1 VVVQSPHE
9 KNPDADYIPVLVLA
23 AERGQE
29 LQKVPNASVRRV
41 LLSARGSRR
50 SATPIPPYE
59 PPPDIFTPPRE
70 VFLRPAPTKS
80 APKRKESVGR
90 QARARTKGK
99 ELRVNTHVQVKQEI
113 PDDIDLLAPMPPPS
127 PTDDPLLLSGPPEP
141 MLELQDREASP
152 TTPAGRCNRSMV
164 AQRDREK
171 EDLPPSSPVSP
182 DADAEPVRLFEIDT
196 AGADGSWS
204 DSDDDGP
211 NRETEEEGEGEFT
224 GRWRMMKVRTKQD
237 PPSSATRTR
246 QELWGRPISPFPN
259 ATGLALVDEEE
270 EKEEVRRLSIE
281 PESEGGELQDRE
293 LSRATEEGATFEDT
307 PALEGDVQDDDSS
320 DIVDQPGLI
329 KITSADPRAA
339 ARAVA
344 ILKQVSILTRIM
356 GRFCFILSFST
367 TMIVIQN

>member
-1 VVVQSPHE
+1 
-9 KNPDADYIPVLVLA
+9 
-23 AERGQE
+23 
-29 LQKVPNASVRRV
+29 
-41 LLSARGSRR
+41 
-50 SATPIPPYE
+50 
-59 PPPDIFTPPRE
+59 
-70 VFLRPAPTKS
+70 
-80 APKRKESVGR
+80 
-90 QARARTKGK
+90 
-99 ELRVNTHVQVKQEI
+99 
-113 PDDIDLLAPMPPPS
+113 
-127 PTDDPLLLSGPPEP
+127 
-141 MLELQDREASP
+141 
-152 TTPAGRCNRSMV
+152 MV

-270 EKEEVRRLSIE
+270 EEEEVRRLSIE